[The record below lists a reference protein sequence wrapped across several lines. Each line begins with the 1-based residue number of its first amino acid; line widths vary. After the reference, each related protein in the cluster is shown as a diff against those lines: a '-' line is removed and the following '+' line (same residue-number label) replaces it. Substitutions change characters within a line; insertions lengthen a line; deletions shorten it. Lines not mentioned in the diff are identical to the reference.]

1 MASNT
6 NLKAGAML
14 LVIAVTAA
22 LVLNKFDP
30 IYKLGFAVI
39 LAPVV
44 ITLIIN
50 TPVVPVAGDSTATAG
65 PSGVRSIPWAYIGKA
80 LQYLSVAIFGYILFT
95 GN

>member
-44 ITLIIN
+44 ITVIVN
-50 TPVVPVAGDSTATAG
+50 TPVVSVAGDPTASLPGA
-65 PSGVRSIPWAYIGKA
+65 RSIPWAYIGKA
-80 LQYLSVAIFGYILFT
+80 LQYLSVAIFGYILFS